1 MLKHPRKNIQIKK
14 YFSEN
19 NISKTS
25 SESSILSSPTA
36 LKKSESAPE
45 IEIDRREIIAI
56 KRNQNLELIK
66 RRDPAPPVPKQ

>member
-19 NISKTS
+19 NVSKTS
-25 SESSILSSPTA
+25 SESSILSSSTA